1 MKSFLMLTIIFLGLF
16 VATLT
21 QAQPVIV
28 DHTCTDVNQIP
39 QQWIET
45 VKSNLRVSYGH
56 TSHGSQLVTGI
67 DAISDFKGAPFSF
80 SYSSGYSAGIFLN
93 DYVPSGDLGNP
104 DRTTW
109 AQRTRDFLNQN
120 GNDRNVVM
128 WSWCGQVDGTEAEI
142 NTYLTLMNQL
152 EQDFPDVKFV
162 YMTGHLN
169 GSGATG
175 RVNQRNEQIRAY
187 ARSHDKILFDF
198 ADIESYDP
206 DGLTNYMALFADDN
220 CDYQGGHNW
229 ATEWINTNPSSELAQ
244 ISGQCDSCAHSQ
256 RLNCV
261 LKGGAFW
268 WLMARLAGW
277 DGGVEPPEVLAQGT
291 MGTYISI
298 TGNGFGEKQ
307 GKVSI
312 GNNLTGKKGNKTTRI
327 ISWND
332 SSVSCEVN
340 KLMSPGQ
347 YSMVV
352 QPKEQKKA
360 APIFFRGA
368 FIMMAPEI
376 VSVDPD
382 AGTPGEAIVI
392 SGNYFGSKKPKVYLE
407 HPVSKKKRNCKATDG
422 FMIPETGAS
431 ETKFLVPRPSKRF
444 PAGSYLLKIDNGVG
458 TATASTNFTIE

>member
-244 ISGQCDSCAHSQ
+244 ISDQCDSCAHSQ